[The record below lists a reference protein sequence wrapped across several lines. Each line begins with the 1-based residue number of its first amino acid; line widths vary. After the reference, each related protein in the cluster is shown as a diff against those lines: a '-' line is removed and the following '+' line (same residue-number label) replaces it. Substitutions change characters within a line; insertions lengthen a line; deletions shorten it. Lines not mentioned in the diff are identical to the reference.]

1 MLLVPLIVL
10 IMATTASP
18 STGGDF
24 DSETN
29 DWSQCPRSCKCKWAS
44 GKRTADCENASL
56 TSLPLDFPRP
66 DLIQVSELKRL
77 DTILT
82 LNFT

>member
-1 MLLVPLIVL
+1 
-10 IMATTASP
+10 MATTASP

-66 DLIQVSELKRL
+66 DLIQVSELLKRIGHSC
-77 DTILT
+77 DICNT
-82 LNFT
+82 LREINF